1 MASMLTGFLGG
12 LFGGKPKAE
21 EGPAPRGEGL
31 EYNGFTIYPASRK
44 SGAQWRTE
52 GVVTKELEGEVKEHY
67 FIRADTH
74 ASREDADAC
83 AVIKAK
89 RIIDESGERIF
100 KDS

>member
-1 MASMLTGFLGG
+1 MASMFSGLLGS

-21 EGPAPRGEGL
+21 AGPAQRGESV
-31 EYNGFTIYPASRK
+31 EYNGFTIYPASCK

-52 GVVTKELEGEVKEHY
+52 GFIAKELAGSLNEHH

-74 ASREDADAC
+74 ASQEDANAC

-100 KDS
+100 KDT

>member
-1 MASMLTGFLGG
+1 MASMFSGLLGG
-12 LFGGKPKAE
+12 LFGGKSSAE
-21 EGPAPRGEGL
+21 SGPAERGEGVD
-31 EYNGFTIYPASRK
+31 YNGFTIYPASCK

-52 GVVTKELEGEVKEHY
+52 GFIAKELDGDMKEHH

-74 ASREDADAC
+74 SSKEDADAC

-89 RIIDESGERIF
+89 RIIDESGERMF

>member
-1 MASMLTGFLGG
+1 MASMFSGLLGG
-12 LFGGKPKAE
+12 LFGGKSDAK
-21 EGPAPRGEGL
+21 EGPAARGEGVD
-31 EYNGFTIYPASRK
+31 YNGFTIYPASCK

-52 GVVTKELEGEVKEHY
+52 GFIAKELDGDLKEHH

-74 ASREDADAC
+74 SSREDADAC

-100 KDS
+100 KDA

>member
-1 MASMLTGFLGG
+1 MASKLSGLLGG

-21 EGPAPRGEGL
+21 AGPARRGEGV
-31 EYNGFTIYPASRK
+31 EYNGFTIYPASCK

-52 GVVTKELEGEVKEHY
+52 GVIAKELEGAVKEHH

-83 AVIKAK
+83 AVTKAK
-89 RIIDESGERIF
+89 RIIEESGERIF
-100 KDS
+100 KDA